1 MMIESVTA
9 VMNMSKEKRKTKKM
23 KMRENGWNTRF
34 IIIGQFYFYSFR
46 FYRIQ
51 DLYGLIGFNVNR
63 WYE

>member
-9 VMNMSKEKRKTKKM
+9 ANSSDEHVKREKKNKKN
-23 KMRENGWNTRF
+23 ENGWNTRF